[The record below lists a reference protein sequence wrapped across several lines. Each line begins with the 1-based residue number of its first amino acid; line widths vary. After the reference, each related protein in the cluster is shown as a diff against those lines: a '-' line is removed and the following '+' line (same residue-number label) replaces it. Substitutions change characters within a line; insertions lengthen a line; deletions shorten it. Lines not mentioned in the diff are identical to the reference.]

1 MDKPIE
7 NPKVF
12 ISYAWGTE
20 DYQQKVLNFAA
31 RLKGDGISVV
41 IDKWSMDAGND
52 TFAFMEKSVRD
63 ETINFVLILLDPL
76 YAQKADDRSGGV
88 GTETQIISS
97 EIYNNIS
104 QNKFV
109 PIVFERGENNKI
121 CKPTYL
127 KSRLH
132 FDLTTIEYEHE
143 YIKLIRHIYGRKTY
157 PEPPLGK
164 KPNWIDSPKNI
175 VPINFSELEFLKDS
189 YFTSDKTAS
198 IINIFEKLFNNIN
211 DNISD
216 SIPYPDKRDLI
227 EAQIILNYRNSFI
240 PFREIYI

>member
-121 CKPTYL
+121 CKPTT
-127 KSRLH
+127 
-132 FDLTTIEYEHE
+132 F
-143 YIKLIRHIYGRKTY
+143 
-157 PEPPLGK
+157 
-164 KPNWIDSPKNI
+164 
-175 VPINFSELEFLKDS
+175 
-189 YFTSDKTAS
+189 
-198 IINIFEKLFNNIN
+198 
-211 DNISD
+211 
-216 SIPYPDKRDLI
+216 
-227 EAQIILNYRNSFI
+227 
-240 PFREIYI
+240 